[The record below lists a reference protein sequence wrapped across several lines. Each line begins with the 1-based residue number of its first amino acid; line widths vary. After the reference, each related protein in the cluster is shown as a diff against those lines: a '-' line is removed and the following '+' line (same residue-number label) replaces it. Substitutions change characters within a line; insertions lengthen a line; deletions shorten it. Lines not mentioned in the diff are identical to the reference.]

1 MIRLLTLFNLAR
13 RALAIDRSG
22 SVALYVAFS
31 SALVLGGGVLA
42 IDFGR
47 LVVLRAQMQNAADS
61 AALSAATQLNGQPGA
76 MARARS
82 LAQQGVRND
91 TSISNAPGA
100 LTVQAINFYS
110 QVSPTRVAA
119 SDDFD
124 AAFVEVTLAPQQV
137 TLLLKPALDLIS
149 ASADANR
156 ITELYASATA
166 TFDPVVCEAPPFMAC
181 DPTEGGASGDD
192 LMDPANAG
200 RQFLVK
206 EGGGGSFAPGNYGLL
221 CPTGSNCGANA
232 VGNAIAAENP
242 QTCYGS
248 TVDTSPGAQTQQVR
262 NGLNA
267 RFDSGNNN
275 PKRPAKDIM
284 AYPRDS
290 NMSGATRVANG
301 AWNPTAYWNANHPT
315 DPAPAGLAGYSRYQV
330 YLYEMG
336 EPFARD
342 GKRTLYPVP
351 SPAPAGYS
359 VVSPPGPAIPPA
371 GVPTSTP
378 STSAKRRVVK
388 LAVLRCSALN
398 VQGSGSYPTFGRF
411 VEAFI
416 TEPVSAPPNADIYG
430 EIIGPLSSRTSSDFH
445 ANVRLVD

>member
-1 MIRLLTLFNLAR
+1 MKLHPSVAKLAR
-13 RALAIDRSG
+13 KFATDRRG
-22 SVALYVAFS
+22 AVALYAAFS

-61 AALSAATQLNGQPGA
+61 AALSAATQLDGQPGA
-76 MARARS
+76 IARARS
-82 LAQQGVRND
+82 LAEQGVRND
-91 TSISNAPGA
+91 ASISNAPGA
-100 LTVQAINFYS
+100 LGVQSLTFYS
-110 QVSPTRVAA
+110 QVSPTRVPT

-149 ASADANR
+149 TSGETSRVA
-156 ITELYASATA
+156 ELTARATA
-166 TFDPVVCEAPPFMAC
+166 TFDPVVCNAPPFMAC
-181 DPTEGGASGDD
+181 DPTESGNAGDN
-192 LMDPANAG
+192 LMDPTNAG

-206 EGGGGSFAPGNYGLL
+206 GSGGGSFAPGNYGLL
-221 CPTGSNCGANA
+221 CPTGANCGASA

-242 QTCYGS
+242 QTCYGAN
-248 TVDTSPGAQTQQVR
+248 VDTSPGAQTQQVR

-267 RFDSGNNN
+267 RFDAGNHN
-275 PKRPAKDIM
+275 PKRPAKDII

-290 NMSGATRVANG
+290 NMTANRRVANG
-301 AWNPTAYWNANHPT
+301 NWNPTAYWTANHPT
-315 DPAPAGLAGYSRYQV
+315 DPEPAGLSGYSRYQV

-336 EPFARD
+336 ERFARN
-342 GKRTLYPVP
+342 GKRTLYPAP
-351 SPAPAGYS
+351 SPLPAGYAL
-359 VVSPPGPAIPPA
+359 VTPGGPSIPPA
-371 GVPTSTP
+371 GVPTSSP
-378 STSAKRRVVK
+378 SSEVKRRVVK

-411 VEAFI
+411 IEAFL
-416 TEPVSAPPNADIYG
+416 TEPVSSPPNADIYG
-430 EIIGPLSSRTSSDFH
+430 EIIGPLTSRTSSDFH